1 MTNAGSS
8 LNRTFG
14 SMREILSD
22 RSIVRNASNCEAR
35 KLGASHGQSGV
46 IGSSVVLVPTFPGT
60 YPHDAQPDYF
70 RINNPAVIE
79 WRLESKCRAAT
90 AVLDVME
97 ESERGMQDSRQ
108 DMRQGFVS
116 GISLSQQALQ
126 AGKRDCPGHMPGP
139 PVDASCGVNG
149 ANAAVDYPLTAGGEL
164 HLRLRQGRS

>member
-1 MTNAGSS
+1 MP
-8 LNRTFG
+8 
-14 SMREILSD
+14 I
-22 RSIVRNASNCEAR
+22 
-35 KLGASHGQSGV
+35 
-46 IGSSVVLVPTFPGT
+46 
-60 YPHDAQPDYF
+60 
-70 RINNPAVIE
+70 
-79 WRLESKCRAAT
+79 

-139 PVDASCGVNG
+139 PVHASCGVNG